1 MKEYASLVKYYWE
14 KDKARENLVT
24 ERDNLA
30 EIQQNARVLREYLSR
45 ISVETLNTLLCFY
58 DMENGGLPVEKLE
71 STYEYIVNSSFDEIY
86 MIRKLKQ
93 KNVCSRIIDGMRWC
107 GQVTYEKQLQTA
119 LKEEGVD
126 L

>member
-1 MKEYASLVKYYWE
+1 MFSIPTTTTGRFSPAVADYFLIY
-14 KDKARENLVT
+14 
-24 ERDNLA
+24 
-30 EIQQNARVLREYLSR
+30 IQ
-45 ISVETLNTLLCFY
+45 TLNTLLCFY
-58 DMENGGLPVEKLE
+58 DMGNGGLPVEKLE
-71 STYEYIVNSSFDEIY
+71 STYEYIVNSSFDEMY